1 MRELAMYQ
9 LMLAAGGGSDSPV
22 IIEVLPLITA
32 VIVFGTMFVLLAKY
46 IWPRITQGLEDRD
59 RKIKDEIES
68 AEDARKQAKNALE
81 EYERELA
88 NARHEAADMIAKAR
102 ADAKA
107 IAEEL
112 RSRNEVELTDMKQRA
127 TQEIDAAKQ
136 AAINELY
143 AEASTLAVTMAGK
156 ILKREISVDD
166 QERLMHESLQE
177 MG

>member
-1 MRELAMYQ
+1 MYQ
-9 LMLAAGGGSDSPV
+9 LILAAGGDSDSPV
-22 IIEVLPLITA
+22 VVEILPLITA
-32 VIVFGTMFVLLAKY
+32 IIVFGVSFILLAKY
-46 IWPRITQGLEDRD
+46 VWPRIAQGLEDRD
-59 RKIKDEIES
+59 RKIKDEIDS

-88 NARHEAADMIAKAR
+88 NARHEAAEMIAKAR

-107 IAEEL
+107 IAEDLRHRNATEL
-112 RSRNEVELTDMKQRA
+112 IEMKQRA
-127 TQEIDAAKQ
+127 EHEIDAAKQ

-166 QERLMHESLQE
+166 QERLMDESLQE
-177 MG
+177 MGHAQVH

>member
-1 MRELAMYQ
+1 MHQ

-22 IIEVLPLITA
+22 VIEILPLITA
-32 VIVFGTMFVLLAKY
+32 VIVFGLTFVLLAKY
-46 IWPRITQGLEDRD
+46 VWPRITQGLEDRD

-88 NARHEAADMIAKAR
+88 NARHEAAEMIAKAR
-102 ADAKA
+102 ADAKS

-112 RSRNEVELTDMKQRA
+112 RSRNATELVEMKQRA
-127 TQEIDAAKQ
+127 EHEIDAAKQ

-166 QERLMHESLQE
+166 QQQLMDESLQE
-177 MG
+177 MSQAHAN